1 MDEERPGRLHH
12 VAFQRQVGF
21 QGFTQFGVVFFVV
34 VHQRTDFRGA
44 KIITGDIFANLVGHI
59 IQSAVLEIK
68 TPAGIVCDRA
78 VFQSDGG
85 LPVSHVKLGE
95 IMDFIAQTYFEQS
108 LPQQVGD
115 IADDLR
121 GGIIAGGLV
130 DDDDDAVVIKK
141 GVTGGHLG
149 FDVAESAGAEGGG
162 HIRVIGNQFEDQ
174 VLIVIAPAQEAK
186 QTGDFVFIGD
196 GLIQDL
202 FADFFRVS
210 AHAAPEN
217 IPAFDGSQDDFGQV
231 FDGHEIPRFDQTL
244 KLIHADTALIML
256 PVPEIHIKNAVAPLI
271 GGKDVSVTGFQR
283 VQILFVNL
291 KAVDGIQRDH
301 GPAVSGID
309 HPFQHSLHPV
319 GTGQHI
325 KVAVVDE
332 KRVLEDVLTGFQH
345 ILQRRV
351 AEQSFLKRQIPG
363 GVLQEKIGGEIIDTA
378 DVCVLGQYDIRGTG
392 GQKTRFR
399 FSDDDQGNILKGG
412 KQRINLK
419 SPQNVDA
426 ADGGG
431 GTVAVM
437 TYGFQGG
444 TVSGGEKSQ
453 KFIMIFEGIG
463 KNLHVQQKAFLFA

>member
-1 MDEERPGRLHH
+1 
-12 VAFQRQVGF
+12 
-21 QGFTQFGVVFFVV
+21 
-34 VHQRTDFRGA
+34 
-44 KIITGDIFANLVGHI
+44 
-59 IQSAVLEIK
+59 
-68 TPAGIVCDRA
+68 
-78 VFQSDGG
+78 
-85 LPVSHVKLGE
+85 
-95 IMDFIAQTYFEQS
+95 
-108 LPQQVGD
+108 
-115 IADDLR
+115 
-121 GGIIAGGLV
+121 
-130 DDDDDAVVIKK
+130 
-141 GVTGGHLG
+141 
-149 FDVAESAGAEGGG
+149 
-162 HIRVIGNQFEDQ
+162 
-174 VLIVIAPAQEAK
+174 
-186 QTGDFVFIGD
+186 
-196 GLIQDL
+196 
-202 FADFFRVS
+202 
-210 AHAAPEN
+210 
-217 IPAFDGSQDDFGQV
+217 
-231 FDGHEIPRFDQTL
+231 
-244 KLIHADTALIML
+244 ML

-325 KVAVVDE
+325 KVTVMDE

-363 GVLQEKIGGEIIDTA
+363 GVFQEKIGGEIIDTA

-392 GQKTRFR
+392 GQKTGFR